1 MIFPLRRRWL
11 WFNRKGDTVENQPAE
26 VLNFFNDS
34 ISRELKVSKPTLIKW
49 SQEFER
55 EINNVQYFA
64 FQSLI
69 EQYKIT
75 KQERIHH
82 LTKELKKIY
91 EALGQKDY
99 NELSVKDLIFLKEKF
114 EDDIRKEL
122 NNIEYRT
129 GEFINVNFSDFD
141 RFTSPQESEIT
152 IKLE

>member
-49 SQEFER
+49 SQELER
-55 EINNVQYFA
+55 EINNAQYFA
-64 FQSLI
+64 SQSLI
-69 EQYKIT
+69 EPYKIT

-91 EALGQKDY
+91 DVMGQKEY
-99 NELSVKDLIFLKEKF
+99 KELSIKDLILIKDKYENALGKEF
-114 EDDIRKEL
+114 A
-122 NNIEYRT
+122 NISYCT
-129 GEFINVNFSDFD
+129 GEF
-141 RFTSPQESEIT
+141 ESLNLKTVVESSKGKEIT
-152 IKLE
+152 LDLE